1 MTIAFEMAYAGTVAA
16 GLGGSKRSREL
27 YDQDWHQVT
36 PHTGDLVG
44 CVTYD
49 FDL

>member
-1 MTIAFEMAYAGTVAA
+1 MTGAFEMAYAGTVAA
-16 GLGGSKRSREL
+16 GLGGGKTSKAL

-44 CVTYD
+44 CATYAL
-49 FDL
+49 DL